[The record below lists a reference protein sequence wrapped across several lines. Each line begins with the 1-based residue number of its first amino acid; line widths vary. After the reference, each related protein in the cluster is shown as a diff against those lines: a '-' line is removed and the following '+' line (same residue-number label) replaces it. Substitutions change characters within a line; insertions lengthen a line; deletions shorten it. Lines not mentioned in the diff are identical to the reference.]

1 MRKISLPK
9 NIKNIAQEGF
19 VMVTIITFMPLVF
32 ILSTVTVTLAVQ
44 AYNTTTNQELIRQAQ
59 LASSTAM
66 DYAKEQYE
74 LDINY
79 SGTAE
84 TMLYE
89 TDTYRVTYEVV
100 SKGYSNP
107 TNTQQN
113 IQGIG
118 RVYKK
123 GDIDPRYTREIQGKI
138 TYTSGT
144 VLSTRF
150 IFIVDNSGSM
160 SESEWLDS
168 KSTVDASIN
177 YVIDNAPTAEVAV
190 VQYGTN
196 HYSKEHKYDVTVPF
210 TRDKT
215 TATNWDREYGPGSS
229 SYNDLQDH
237 LPASLARMRMESV
250 YGPGDALDLYGAT
263 GVQFVLFTD
272 AWSDG
277 LPAGNCCSHLKM
289 RTADPSS
296 WFNSNGSGFSV
307 GANFQEYNLLKDGTV
322 FSEDG
327 YSGLTSQFT
336 ILNINNDSDTRATSA
351 AVASPGG
358 SWNGAIDSN
367 PGDPEGN
374 GLLPRRFISTTLSAG
389 PNEILS
395 LLQEIIEEEINI

>member
-1 MRKISLPK
+1 MRFKLPK
-9 NIKNIAQEGF
+9 LRSKSKQNGF
-19 VMVTIITFMPLVF
+19 VMITVITFIPLVF
-32 ILSTVTVTLAVQ
+32 ILSTVTITMAIQ

-59 LASSTAM
+59 LASATAM

-74 LDINY
+74 LDLNY

-84 TMLYE
+84 TTLYE
-89 TDTYRVTYEVV
+89 TDTHVITFEVV

-107 TNTQQN
+107 TNTQQD

-123 GDIDPRYTREIQGKI
+123 GESVATYTREIQGKV
-138 TYTSGT
+138 TYTSGS
-144 VLSTRF
+144 LSSARF
-150 IFIVDNSGSM
+150 IFIIDNSGSM

-168 KSTVDASIN
+168 KSTVDAAIN

-190 VQYGTN
+190 IQYGTN
-196 HYSKEHKYDVTVPF
+196 HYSQEHKYDVTVSF

-215 TATNWDREYGPGSS
+215 TATNWDREFGPGSS
-229 SYNDLQDH
+229 AYYDLQDH
-237 LPASLARMRMESV
+237 LPASLARMRIESV
-250 YGPGDALDLYGAT
+250 YGPGDALDLNGAT
-263 GVQFVLFTD
+263 DIQYVLFTD

-277 LPAGNCCSHLKM
+277 LPSGNCCSHLKM
-289 RTADPSS
+289 RAADPSG
-296 WFNSNGSGFSV
+296 WFDANGGSFSV
-307 GANFQEYNLLKDGTV
+307 GANFEEYNLLKDGTV

-327 YSGLTSQFT
+327 YPGLTSQFT
-336 ILNINNDSDTRATSA
+336 ILNINDDSDTQSTSA

-367 PGDPEGN
+367 PDDPEGN
-374 GLLPRRFISTTLSAG
+374 GLLPRRFISTTLAAG
-389 PNEILS
+389 PDEILS